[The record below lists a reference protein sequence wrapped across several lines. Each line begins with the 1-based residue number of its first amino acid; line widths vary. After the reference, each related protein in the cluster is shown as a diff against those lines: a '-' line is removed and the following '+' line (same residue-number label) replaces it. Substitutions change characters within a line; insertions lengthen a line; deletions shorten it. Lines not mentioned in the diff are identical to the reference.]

1 MYIVGRWLNVQ
12 RNGACV
18 VFYGESGTALLGI
31 VDWQFNQQIL
41 LTIEVH
47 RSGYGTCRFVF
58 LSGKPNILP
67 CSNGYG
73 ACCRG
78 LKHAPLQLAQ
88 VVASGHNF
96 LAGVATLAKTDT
108 TDQVEI
114 NGLWNKHFNSG
125 L

>member
-47 RSGYGTCRFVF
+47 RSGYGTCRLVF
-58 LSGKPNILP
+58 LSCKQFKILVLSYLNHSIKKPI
-67 CSNGYG
+67 CVGSH
-73 ACCRG
+73 REEQDQ
-78 LKHAPLQLAQ
+78 HA
-88 VVASGHNF
+88 
-96 LAGVATLAKTDT
+96 
-108 TDQVEI
+108 E
-114 NGLWNKHFNSG
+114 NSG
-125 L
+125 IRKCI